1 MRGGREVPSPFSDT
15 RALLIDWHTRGGGGG
30 GLVQTGM
37 VACLYTNQYSYFI
50 KKIRGV
56 RKTDS
61 AVGCELFGGSGKR
74 VNKEEPARSLHFV
87 SCISNCSG
95 EQTTK
100 QTMRMSEHS
109 LFSRSLVARARVQL
123 CMHILATH
131 TPSLEVAI
139 HLLCGVV
146 SVAVAATAIA
156 LGELVEVPPCSACVL
171 ECKPVC
177 IRAAQHRRSMT
188 LTAWH

>member
-37 VACLYTNQYSYFI
+37 VACLYTNQYSHFT

-74 VNKEEPARSLHFV
+74 VNTEEPARSLHFV

-95 EQTTK
+95 KQTTK

-109 LFSRSLVARARVQL
+109 LFREALSPEREYSFACTSLPR
-123 CMHILATH
+123 
-131 TPSLEVAI
+131 
-139 HLLCGVV
+139 
-146 SVAVAATAIA
+146 
-156 LGELVEVPPCSACVL
+156 
-171 ECKPVC
+171 
-177 IRAAQHRRSMT
+177 T
-188 LTAWH
+188 LPL